1 MEGGLNHAYHYYG
14 LFIAAM
20 EPLGESCKRHT
31 QITDLTPQEF
41 GLSKVPQRSGKN
53 ARVIKRKFR
62 RRLPAIKIATPKK
75 PQEPLVL
82 KHESP
87 LHHYKMSFKMELGG
101 LITYGVRKQPPF
113 TSAHIQEFPAS
124 RIVEVLHWYRN
135 LRHKSLAEAQ
145 EAFSAG
151 EIPDVDQLSVIISM
165 VLGGLSFLERQHFFI
180 NLDCNL
186 VLLSNAGDLKIG
198 LHKPTQ
204 GISVSEGTLRN
215 AQSARTITSRLVYK
229 TTTGQSPHAS
239 NARWSVVN
247 SEASGFYLAL
257 KDAKSSTEL
266 LQQQFLA
273 RQCPKES
280 LKDLIRL
287 AQVSVPYNYQ
297 IASCP
302 I

>member
-1 MEGGLNHAYHYYG
+1 MEGGLNHAHHYYG

-53 ARVIKRKFR
+53 ARVIIKRKVR

-75 PQEPLVL
+75 PHEPLVL

-151 EIPDVDQLSVIISM
+151 EILYIVLEETAVTLEGIIRCPAYPDVDQLSVIISM
-165 VLGGLSFLERQHFFI
+165 VEI
-180 NLDCNL
+180 L
-186 VLLSNAGDLKIG
+186 VWC
-198 LHKPTQ
+198 
-204 GISVSEGTLRN
+204 V
-215 AQSARTITSRLVYK
+215 
-229 TTTGQSPHAS
+229 
-239 NARWSVVN
+239 
-247 SEASGFYLAL
+247 
-257 KDAKSSTEL
+257 
-266 LQQQFLA
+266 
-273 RQCPKES
+273 
-280 LKDLIRL
+280 
-287 AQVSVPYNYQ
+287 
-297 IASCP
+297 
-302 I
+302 